1 MLLPLLCIL
10 LQAQETVVIDGVT
23 FSVDRKTLIDYPEDK
38 VDEEYVVPEGTE
50 VIARVAFSNQ
60 NLHKITLP
68 LSLREVGCQAM
79 SYCSQLT
86 TVMWGIFPQRVS
98 ESLFDGSPIQK
109 FQTQDTSPNCI
120 AIDGILF
127 SPDKKTLLLYPSAKS
142 NKQYIVPEGIET
154 ILAGAFYCAQVHEFV
169 LPSTLKEIGNYAFK
183 GCAAGSVVWKRFP
196 EKRGHGI
203 FDDTHINTFD
213 VAGDDCNCI
222 SCEGVLYSK
231 NKKRLLLVP
240 TNYYMAYEYGGVPEG
255 VEIIGYKAF
264 ESTNYIFDLPLPS
277 SLKCIEDSAFYVAS
291 KVPTKASFEEFGD
304 YRHLYTIYCKAPIPP
319 TIIGDPFIRVRQMK
333 LEVPEESFDLY
344 CKAPVWKDFRTI
356 NGVRASIVTM
366 DNEKTTVSWT
376 NQTIH
381 IKGEKTISE
390 VKLYSPGG
398 VLIGSK
404 TISRPSDS
412 FNVDQTT
419 EKILI
424 VEIIYGDMTKE
435 LLKLHKNR

>member
-169 LPSTLKEIGNYAFK
+169 LPSTLKEIGNYVHT
-183 GCAAGSVVWKRFP
+183 S
-196 EKRGHGI
+196 
-203 FDDTHINTFD
+203 
-213 VAGDDCNCI
+213 
-222 SCEGVLYSK
+222 
-231 NKKRLLLVP
+231 
-240 TNYYMAYEYGGVPEG
+240 
-255 VEIIGYKAF
+255 
-264 ESTNYIFDLPLPS
+264 
-277 SLKCIEDSAFYVAS
+277 
-291 KVPTKASFEEFGD
+291 
-304 YRHLYTIYCKAPIPP
+304 
-319 TIIGDPFIRVRQMK
+319 
-333 LEVPEESFDLY
+333 
-344 CKAPVWKDFRTI
+344 
-356 NGVRASIVTM
+356 
-366 DNEKTTVSWT
+366 
-376 NQTIH
+376 
-381 IKGEKTISE
+381 
-390 VKLYSPGG
+390 
-398 VLIGSK
+398 
-404 TISRPSDS
+404 
-412 FNVDQTT
+412 
-419 EKILI
+419 
-424 VEIIYGDMTKE
+424 
-435 LLKLHKNR
+435 